1 MISKKKERLFDRIFF
16 IVLFLYSIFYQIK
29 VFFFFGFFFSL
40 YFSLK
45 LKKFFMFIDEKKNI
59 CLYFLPKMSYQPV

>member
-45 LKKFFMFIDEKKNI
+45 LKRIFACIS
-59 CLYFLPKMSYQPV
+59 CLKCRINPFRSLGQR